1 MDKLLLLGGTG
12 LVGSRILELLKD
24 QFEIVAPPSSNLD
37 VTDQVQTKQKVEQIK
52 PNLILYAAGFT
63 DVDLAEEKKEDC
75 YALNVTAA
83 EYFVNETSKI
93 NIPLFYLSTDYVFDG
108 MREDRPYKEEDEP
121 KPVDSIYAKSKR
133 EGELV
138 VLNSSNKNCVIR
150 LIMPFSAVYNK
161 KSDIARLVL
170 DKLKKG
176 EKLPGIIDQKVNP
189 IFVDDLVLGIGK
201 ILEKEV
207 SGIYHLGATT
217 YSNPCDFMKQIAR
230 TFNLNE
236 NLVEETTFG
245 QFSKTRVAKRPQ
257 NSWLDT
263 SKFRAEF
270 GEGILHSIED
280 EIKLFKQQI
289 DTVGI
294 GIDSK

>member
-24 QFEIVAPPSSNLD
+24 KFEIVAPPSIELD
-37 VTDQVQTKQKVEQIK
+37 VTDQVQIKQKVEQIK
-52 PNLILYAAGFT
+52 PDLILYAAGFT
-63 DVDLAEEKKEDC
+63 DVDLAEEKKEYC
-75 YALNVTAA
+75 YAINVTAA

-108 MREDRPYKEEDEP
+108 IRDDRPYKEEDEP

-150 LIMPFSAVYNK
+150 LIMPFSAVYK
-161 KSDIARLVL
+161 EKSDIARLVL
-170 DKLKKG
+170 DKLRKG

-201 ILEKEV
+201 ILEIEV

-217 YSNPCDFMKQIAR
+217 YSSPCDFMKQIAR

-236 NLVEETTFG
+236 NLIEETTFG
-245 QFSKTRVAKRPQ
+245 QFSKTRVAKRPH

-289 DTVGI
+289 DIAGI